1 MKIFDAKHI
10 EPGFSAWITHAKHA
24 GSLCFLFIA
33 TGMVAISHVLVPSF
47 LPEFMS
53 TMNARL
59 ALKMNKKMC
68 ECPDEAEL

>member
-1 MKIFDAKHI
+1 MKVFDVN
-10 EPGFSAWITHAKHA
+10 HAKGKYFSHA
-24 GSLCFLFIA
+24 GNALTLCFLFTA
-33 TGMVAISHVLVPSF
+33 TGIVGLAHVLVPSF

-68 ECPDEAEL
+68 ECPDEAQL

>member
-1 MKIFDAKHI
+1 MFDVD
-10 EPGFSAWITHAKHA
+10 HAKGRYFSHA
-24 GSLCFLFIA
+24 KQAGTLCFLFIA
-33 TGMVAISHVLVPSF
+33 TGIVGLAHVVVPSF

-68 ECPDEAEL
+68 ECPDEAQL